1 MIARGRRLLSILCCC
16 GVALAQNP
24 ELGRLERNGNEAT
37 LIVEGPRPVDSAAST
52 LASEFGIRVN
62 VEDPAYIFRGDV
74 KDVTANVAR
83 STRIPRPVLIPM
95 GGKLEVHFILGSN
108 GMPVDIAG
116 VLRSLVDAA
125 NAQFPFQYRLDADGN
140 WFTIIP
146 THTRDQLG
154 QSVSTVPLL
163 DRHVTIP
170 PGTRPIMQSAS
181 LMSDALSAQTG
192 LRVSCCQAAV
202 AGIPWGLAEI
212 FFEAKD
218 EPARSVLKRLFTA
231 AAINQPDRDYWLQR
245 CDPLPSA
252 WCFINL
258 AHISRATV
266 ATPSLAIQ

>member
-1 MIARGRRLLSILCCC
+1 
-16 GVALAQNP
+16 
-24 ELGRLERNGNEAT
+24 
-37 LIVEGPRPVDSAAST
+37 
-52 LASEFGIRVN
+52 
-62 VEDPAYIFRGDV
+62 
-74 KDVTANVAR
+74 
-83 STRIPRPVLIPM
+83 M
-95 GGKLEVHFILGSN
+95 GGKLEVHFILDSN
-108 GMPVDIAG
+108 GMPVDIPG

-140 WFTIIP
+140 WFTITP

-154 QSVSTVPLL
+154 HSVSTVPLL

-181 LMSDALSAQTG
+181 LMADALSAQTG
-192 LRVSCCQAAV
+192 LRVSCCQAFV
-202 AGIPWGLAEI
+202 AGIPWGLTEI
-212 FFEAKD
+212 FFEAND

-258 AHISRATV
+258 AHISGENVSTLSRQPAVPPRTNV
-266 ATPSLAIQ
+266 QPPAWFIRTPGQ